1 MFVALERLL
10 NLQTG
15 YRRRFQIDGKHLL
28 LLVVEV
34 QAVLLDS
41 RCPHQGVSLET
52 ASLVGRVLR
61 CSRHGV
67 EFDVLSG
74 QALNLNCPGLRH
86 LPLVYHGD
94 RIGIDV

>member
-10 NLQTG
+10 NLQAG
-15 YRRRFQIDGKHLL
+15 CRRSFQHDGKHLL
-28 LLVVEV
+28 LVVEQ

-41 RCPHQGVSLET
+41 RCPHQGASLQS

-61 CSRHGV
+61 CSKHGV

-74 QALNLNCPGLRH
+74 RALNLSCAGLRH

-94 RIGIDV
+94 RVGIDV